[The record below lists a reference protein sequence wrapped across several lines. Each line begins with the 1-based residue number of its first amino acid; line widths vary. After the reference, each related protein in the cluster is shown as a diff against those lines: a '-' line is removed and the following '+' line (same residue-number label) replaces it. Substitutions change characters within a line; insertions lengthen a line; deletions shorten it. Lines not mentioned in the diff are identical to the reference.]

1 MVRTWLL
8 SKRRFYFLFFGWIFY
23 FLDVDTNAESSLKCK
38 SCSLGK
44 YQNMI
49 QSKCHMLLI
58 RFIIWYEFSVYETKL
73 PSIIT
78 LFNKISLPSFISFLL
93 WCYAVSGC
101 PMFFY
106 PSCHVGT
113 SSNVRQSTGV
123 WQEDLKWFTR
133 ILEILNQISWCVRMI
148 QCHSTVQYSSICVRH
163 IL

>member
-1 MVRTWLL
+1 M
-8 SKRRFYFLFFGWIFY
+8 YG
-23 FLDVDTNAESSLKCK
+23 
-38 SCSLGK
+38 
-44 YQNMI
+44 
-49 QSKCHMLLI
+49 
-58 RFIIWYEFSVYETKL
+58 TKL

-148 QCHSTVQYSSICVRH
+148 QCHSTVQCSTVVFASVTSCSSDKCERHVCLSSFLIFIPVFLTCFVYRLISLNAISSVTTIYLFIC
-163 IL
+163 LLSG